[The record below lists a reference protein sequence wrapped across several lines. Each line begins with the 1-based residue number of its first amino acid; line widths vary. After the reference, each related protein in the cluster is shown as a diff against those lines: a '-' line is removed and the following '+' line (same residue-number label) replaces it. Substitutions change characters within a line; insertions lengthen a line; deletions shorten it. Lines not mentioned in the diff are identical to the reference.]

1 MRYLKE
7 NISKV
12 VLLDVFWITH
22 KWSSCI
28 YFKKFLSWNKS
39 IESRESTTSTFHT
52 WHQTH
57 KRPGGVPITCG
68 RSFFSRLKYEKIVRF
83 WEATLFALEAEIIF
97 FSNGGCVR
105 KKNYLFTIYI
115 INFQPIVGPFHF
127 YKDWW
132 QIKKRL
138 RKVRK

>member
-1 MRYLKE
+1 MRHLKE
-7 NISKV
+7 NSSKV

-28 YFKKFLSWNKS
+28 YFKKFLSWNMS

-68 RSFFSRLKYEKIVRF
+68 GSFFSRLKYEKIVRF
-83 WEATLFALEAEIIF
+83 WEATLFALKAEIIF
-97 FSNGGCVR
+97 FSNKGAYYTWRMCTE
-105 KKNYLFTIYI
+105 KIIIYLLYTFSIFSPLLDLSI
-115 INFQPIVGPFHF
+115 S
-127 YKDWW
+127 
-132 QIKKRL
+132 IKIDGR
-138 RKVRK
+138 